1 MKKLFLFF
9 TFLFSLNV
17 FGFSQPSDLFRLY
30 KAVLED
36 DFDGAETLLKKGL
49 NPNEHLTGD
58 ERVQAAERY
67 AEKAGFKS
75 GDAEFNYAVEN
86 FDETPILISVNK
98 GNEEISLEFVKLLCA
113 YKADLSV
120 FSGFSDHHSPLSL
133 AVANGYLNVLRCLL
147 ENGADAN
154 ICRSYDWTPLMWAAY
169 YDDVECAEI
178 LLEHGA
184 DVFYKNEIGETALI
198 LAGIFF
204 HSEVSNLLQKTAGLF
219 YDCTED
225 DVEKFEQAELFERN
239 RKIDEAIKIYKTF
252 AEKNDSLSSKCLA
265 WIYKNKDSEYFN
277 PELAWKYVQLPA
289 SLGDA
294 GALICKANFLIEGF
308 GTEKNESM
316 AFDIFNT
323 LSKAD
328 NSKPFAF
335 FRIAQCFENGI
346 AVDKDLDA
354 AVYFYKKAADL
365 KCPQANYR
373 LGKAYQTGDLP
384 GTTHDEQKAISYF
397 KEAAYF
403 EDPPACKE
411 LSIYFSEGKYVQK
424 NLELAEEYKKLS
436 ERKVSDW

>member
-1 MKKLFLFF
+1 MKKLSLIF
-9 TFLFSLNV
+9 TFLFSMNL
-17 FGFSQPSDLFRLY
+17 FAFSEPSDLLRLY
-30 KAVLED
+30 NAVLED
-36 DFDGAETLLKKGL
+36 DFDGAEILLKKGV
-49 NPNEHLTGD
+49 NQNELLSGN
-58 ERVQAAERY
+58 ERVQVAMLY
-67 AEKAGFKS
+67 AKKAGFKN
-75 GDAEFNYAVEN
+75 GDVEFDYAIQN
-86 FDETPILISVNK
+86 FNETPLLIALNK
-98 GNEEISLEFVKLLCA
+98 SKEKDSLEFVKLLCG
-113 YKADLSV
+113 YKADLAV
-120 FSGFSDHHSPLSL
+120 FSGFADHHSPLSL
-133 AVANGYLNVLRCLL
+133 AVVNNFPNVLRCLL

-154 ICRSYDWTPLMWAAY
+154 ICHSYDWTPLMWAAY
-169 YDDVECAEI
+169 YNDTECAKI

-184 DVFYKNEIGETALI
+184 DVFYQNEIGETALI
-198 LAGIFF
+198 LAGLF
-204 HSEVSNLLQKTAGLF
+204 HSDVSNLLQKAAGFF
-219 YDCTED
+219 YNFTKED
-225 DVEKFEQAELFERN
+225 VNKFEQAESLERN
-239 RKIDEAIKIYKTF
+239 GKIDEAIKIYTNF
-252 AEKNDSLSSKCLA
+252 AEKKESLSSKCLA
-265 WIYKNKDSEYFN
+265 WIYKNKDSKYFN

-294 GALICKANFLIEGF
+294 GALICKANFLSEGL
-308 GTEKNESM
+308 GTEKNETM
-316 AFDIFNT
+316 AFDIFNM
-323 LSKAD
+323 LSKAN

-365 KCPQANYR
+365 KSPQANYR

-411 LSIYFSEGKYVQK
+411 LFIYFSEGKYVQQ

>member
-1 MKKLFLFF
+1 MKKLFLIF

-17 FGFSQPSDLFRLY
+17 FGFSQASDLLRLY

-36 DFDGAETLLKKGL
+36 DLDGAETLLKKGV
-49 NPNEHLTGD
+49 NPNERLIDD
-58 ERVQAAERY
+58 ERVQAAILY

-75 GDAEFNYAVEN
+75 EDAEFNYAVEK

-98 GNEEISLEFVKLLCA
+98 GKEEVSLEFVKLLCA
-113 YKADLSV
+113 YKANLSV
-120 FSGFSDHHSPLSL
+120 FSGFGAHHSPLSF
-133 AVANGYLNVLRCLL
+133 AVVNGYPNVLRCLL

-154 ICRSYDWTPLMWAAY
+154 ICRSYGWTPLMWAAY
-169 YDDVECAEI
+169 YDDSECAEI

-184 DVFYKNEIGETALI
+184 DVFYQNEIEETALI

-219 YDCTED
+219 YDSTEE
-225 DVEKFEQAELFERN
+225 DVKKFEQAELFERN
-239 RKIDEAIKIYKTF
+239 GKTDEAIEIYKIL
-252 AEKNDSLSSKCLA
+252 AEKNDSLSSKSLV
-265 WIYKNKDSEYFN
+265 WIYKNKDSKYFN

-294 GALICKANFLIEGF
+294 GALTCKADFLIEGF

-323 LSKAD
+323 LSKAE

-384 GTTHDEQKAISYF
+384 DTTHNEQKAISYF

-424 NLELAEEYKKLS
+424 NLKLAEEYKKLS
-436 ERKVSDW
+436 ERKVLDW

>member
-1 MKKLFLFF
+1 MKNLSLIF
-9 TFLFSLNV
+9 TFLFSMNL
-17 FGFSQPSDLFRLY
+17 FAFSEPSDLLRLY
-30 KAVLED
+30 NAVLED
-36 DFDGAETLLKKGL
+36 DFDGAEILLKKGV
-49 NPNEHLTGD
+49 NQNELLSGN
-58 ERVQAAERY
+58 ERVQAAMLY
-67 AEKAGFKS
+67 AKKAGFKN
-75 GDAEFNYAVEN
+75 GDVEFDYAIQN
-86 FDETPILISVNK
+86 FNETPLLIALNK
-98 GNEEISLEFVKLLCA
+98 SKEKDSLEFVKLLCD
-113 YKADLSV
+113 YKADLAV
-120 FSGFSDHHSPLSL
+120 FSGFADHHSPLSL
-133 AVANGYLNVLRCLL
+133 AVVNNFPNVLRCLL

-154 ICRSYDWTPLMWAAY
+154 ICHSYDWTPLMWAAY
-169 YDDVECAEI
+169 YNDTECAKI
-178 LLEHGA
+178 LLEYGA

-198 LAGIFF
+198 LAGLF
-204 HSEVSNLLQKTAGLF
+204 HSDVSNLLQKAAGLF
-219 YDCTED
+219 YNFTEE
-225 DVEKFEQAELFERN
+225 DVNKFEQAESLERN
-239 RKIDEAIKIYKTF
+239 GKINEAIKIYTNF
-252 AEKNDSLSSKCLA
+252 AEKKESLSSKCLA
-265 WIYKNKDSEYFN
+265 WIYKNKDSKYFN

-294 GALICKANFLIEGF
+294 GALICKANFLIEGL
-308 GTEKNESM
+308 GTEKNETM

-323 LSKAD
+323 LSKAN

-365 KCPQANYR
+365 KSPQANYR

-411 LSIYFSEGKYVQK
+411 LFIYFSEGKYVQQ

>member
-1 MKKLFLFF
+1 MKPLFLIF

-17 FGFSQPSDLFRLY
+17 FCFSQPSDLLRLY

-36 DFDGAETLLKKGL
+36 NFEGAETLLKKGV

-58 ERVQAAERY
+58 ERVQAAECY

-75 GDAEFNYAVEN
+75 GDAEFNYAVEK
-86 FDETPILISVNK
+86 FDETPILIAVNK
-98 GNEEISLEFVKLLCA
+98 GNEESSLEFVKLLCG
-113 YKADLSV
+113 YKADLAV
-120 FSGFSDHHSPLSL
+120 FSGFADHHSPLSL
-133 AVANGYLNVLRCLL
+133 AVVNNFPNVLRCLL

-154 ICRSYDWTPLMWAAY
+154 ICRSYDWTPLMWATY
-169 YDDVECAEI
+169 YDDVECTEI

-184 DVFYKNEIGETALI
+184 DVFYQNEIGETALI

-204 HSEVSNLLQKTAGLF
+204 HSEVSNLLQKTSGLF

-225 DVEKFEQAELFERN
+225 DVGKFEQAELFERN
-239 RKIDEAIKIYKTF
+239 GKIDEAIKIYKTL

-265 WIYKNKDSEYFN
+265 WIYKNKDSKYFN

-308 GTEKNESM
+308 STEKNESM

-354 AVYFYKKAADL
+354 AVYFYKKAAGL

-384 GTTHDEQKAISYF
+384 GTMHDEQKAISYF

>member
-1 MKKLFLFF
+1 MKKLSLIF
-9 TFLFSLNV
+9 TFLFSMNL
-17 FGFSQPSDLFRLY
+17 FAFSEPSDLLRLY
-30 KAVLED
+30 NAVLED
-36 DFDGAETLLKKGL
+36 DFDGAEILLKKGV
-49 NPNEHLTGD
+49 NQNELLSGN
-58 ERVQAAERY
+58 ERVQAAMLY
-67 AEKAGFKS
+67 AKKAGFKS
-75 GDAEFNYAVEN
+75 GDAEFNYAVEK
-86 FDETPILISVNK
+86 FDETPILIALNK
-98 GNEEISLEFVKLLCA
+98 SKEKDSLEFVKLLCA

-120 FSGFSDHHSPLSL
+120 FSGFADHHSPLSL
-133 AVANGYLNVLRCLL
+133 AVVNNFPNVLLCLL

-154 ICRSYDWTPLMWAAY
+154 ICRGYDWTPLMWAAY
-169 YDDVECAEI
+169 YDDVECAKI

-184 DVFYKNEIGETALI
+184 DVFYQNEIGETALI
-198 LAGIFF
+198 LAGLF
-204 HSEVSNLLQKTAGLF
+204 HSEVSTLLQKVAGLF

-225 DVEKFEQAELFERN
+225 DVEKIEQAELFERN
-239 RKIDEAIKIYKTF
+239 EKIGEAIKIYKTL
-252 AEKNDSLSSKCLA
+252 AEKNGSLSSKCLA
-265 WIYKNKDSEYFN
+265 WIYKNKDSKYFN

-294 GALICKANFLIEGF
+294 GALLCKANFLIEGF